1 MDFQLCSYTSPAID
15 ILYFLNTSPSP
26 DVVENKT
33 DILINEYHSTLSA
46 TIKQLGCKTQPL
58 TMEEL
63 KAALKRRASYGMLA
77 SFSVLPLM
85 LCCKSEAK
93 DLNEIMSTGT
103 FVNPGLQSESY
114 KTLMMKRLPLYDEWG
129 LLDL

>member
-1 MDFQLCSYTSPAID
+1 MCAYTSPAVD

-26 DVVENKT
+26 DVIENKR
-33 DILINEYHSTLSA
+33 DILMNEYYSTLSA
-46 TIKQLGCKTQPL
+46 TMKQLGCKTQPL

-63 KAALKRRASYGMLA
+63 KAALKRRASYGMIA

-93 DLNEIMSTGT
+93 DLDEIMSTGT
-103 FVNPGLQSESY
+103 FVNPGLKSETY
-114 KTLMMKRLPLYDEWG
+114 INVMTKRLPLYDEWG